1 MAHRDWLLGPRKHQ
15 VVWSIVNSDRAG
27 TQCTIPIKVHTGL
40 ARAMSTL
47 YHPFTPYPILHLP
60 MGVSPGSLVSRMSH
74 TQSLG
79 SPHPESVPPL
89 LTAEDPFQEDGC
101 DHQLSGRSGVQF
113 SPLPSPPLPV
123 PPLLAGIQMWVKLET
138 VLRSAQDG
146 LL

>member
-1 MAHRDWLLGPRKHQ
+1 M
-15 VVWSIVNSDRAG
+15 NSDRAG
-27 TQCTIPIKVHTGL
+27 TQCAIPIKVHTGP

-47 YHPFTPYPILHLP
+47 YHPFTPYPTLHLP
-60 MGVSPGSLVSRMSH
+60 VGVSPGSLVSRMSH

-101 DHQLSGRSGVQF
+101 DHQLSGGLECS
-113 SPLPSPPLPV
+113 SLEA